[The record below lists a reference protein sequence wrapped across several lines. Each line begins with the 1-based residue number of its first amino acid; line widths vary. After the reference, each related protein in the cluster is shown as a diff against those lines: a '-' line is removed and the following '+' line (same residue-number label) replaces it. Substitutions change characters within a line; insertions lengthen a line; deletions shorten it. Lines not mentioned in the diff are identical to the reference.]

1 MKKLSLILGCVLL
14 FAGIAQAA
22 EKPVIRIG
30 ARVFTEQTLLA
41 EITSQYLRT
50 KGYDTRVTG
59 GLGSN
64 LARSAQESGQL
75 DLIWEYTGV
84 SLVAYNH
91 VDEKLDSEQSYAR
104 VKELDAK
111 KGLVWLSPSRFSN
124 TYALALPEK
133 VAQEH
138 PEINSISDL
147 TQAVASKADAH
158 LLVALDT
165 EFANRSDGLAGMV
178 KLYDMNLTRKN
189 TRQMDAG
196 LVYTALRNGQV
207 FAGLVYTTDG
217 RLNAFKLKLLEDDKH
232 YFPDYTAA
240 PVVRQVYLDAHPQL
254 ADDLK
259 PLAALFDDET
269 MRQLNARVD
278 VDHESPSA
286 VAADFL
292 RQHPINYRGEDM
304 EFLNAFSHL
313 DWAQVLH
320 LTGQHITLVGIAV
333 ILAILIGVPLGI
345 LMTRFPTLAGPL
357 QASATVLLTVPSIAL
372 FGLLL
377 PFYSKFGQ
385 GLGPMPAITAVF
397 LYSLLPIMRNTYL
410 ALTGVEPGIREA
422 ARGIGMTFGQRL
434 RMVELPIAVP
444 VILAGVRTAVVMNIG
459 VMTIAA
465 TIGAGG
471 LGVLILAS
479 ISRSDMS
486 MLIVGAVLV
495 SLLAIFADLLL
506 QWLQRSLTPKGLLK

>member
-1 MKKLSLILGCVLL
+1 VAIRYGKGLIGGVVVVALLALLVHWIGINTIELYRAERFMQIFNIGNTVPPLAVLAIALGVLGIGSGPAIFALFLASLLPIVRNTYEGLKNVQGSLKEAATGIGMTPRQVLFRVELPNAVPIIIGGVRVALAINVGTAPLAFLIGANSLGSLIFPGIALNNQPQLLLGAACTALLALLLDGLVTMNRLTLILSCVLL

-50 KGYDTRVTG
+50 KGYDARVTG

-111 KGLVWLSPSRFSN
+111 KGLVWLSPSKFSN
-124 TYALALPEK
+124 TYALALPEN
-133 VAQEH
+133 VAKEFPQ
-138 PEINSISDL
+138 INTISDL
-147 TQAVASKADAH
+147 TQALAEKTKGTR
-158 LLVALDT
+158 LVALDT
-165 EFANRSDGLAGMV
+165 EFANRSDGMGGMV

-240 PVVRQVYLDAHPQL
+240 PVIRQQYLDQHPQL
-254 ADDLK
+254 AAELK
-259 PLAALFDDET
+259 PLAELFNDAT
-269 MRQLNARVD
+269 MRELNARVD
-278 VDHESPSA
+278 VEHESPSA

-292 RQHPINYRGEDM
+292 RQHPIN
-304 EFLNAFSHL
+304 
-313 DWAQVLH
+313 
-320 LTGQHITLVGIAV
+320 
-333 ILAILIGVPLGI
+333 
-345 LMTRFPTLAGPL
+345 
-357 QASATVLLTVPSIAL
+357 
-372 FGLLL
+372 
-377 PFYSKFGQ
+377 
-385 GLGPMPAITAVF
+385 
-397 LYSLLPIMRNTYL
+397 
-410 ALTGVEPGIREA
+410 
-422 ARGIGMTFGQRL
+422 
-434 RMVELPIAVP
+434 
-444 VILAGVRTAVVMNIG
+444 
-459 VMTIAA
+459 
-465 TIGAGG
+465 
-471 LGVLILAS
+471 
-479 ISRSDMS
+479 
-486 MLIVGAVLV
+486 
-495 SLLAIFADLLL
+495 
-506 QWLQRSLTPKGLLK
+506 